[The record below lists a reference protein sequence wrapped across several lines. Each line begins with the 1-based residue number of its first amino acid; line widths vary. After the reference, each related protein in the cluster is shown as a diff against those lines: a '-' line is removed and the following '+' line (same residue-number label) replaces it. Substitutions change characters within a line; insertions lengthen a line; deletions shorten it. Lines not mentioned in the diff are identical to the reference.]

1 MLVNCL
7 LLRLRWRCRNMILL
21 GVVLLVLL
29 LLLPGKYIRGSA
41 SRGHHLRR
49 WLLDDRP
56 VGVGRCRCR
65 DWPQLLLLLL
75 WKLLTVMELG
85 LLRRLLILDDGLVCD
100 DDVLILLLLLL
111 EDLLLLLLLLLMKL
125 VVFCGGGGV
134 GKVNNLLPD
143 DDFLRLR
150 LLLWLWLV
158 LLVREVGRVCHD
170 LDGCRLLLV
179 VHQDR
184 CRLVGLGMVD
194 GYWGLTENELLRLL
208 IRVNLLQLMRLVVC
222 LDGGVVFAWKIKNLG
237 L

>member
-1 MLVNCL
+1 
-7 LLRLRWRCRNMILL
+7 MILL
-21 GVVLLVLL
+21 WLVLLLLL

-41 SRGHHLRR
+41 CRGHHLRHR
-49 WLLDDRP
+49 LLDDRP

-65 DWPQLLLLLL
+65 GWPQLLLLLLLLL

-85 LLRRLLILDDGLVCD
+85 LLLLRLLILDDGLVCD
-100 DDVLILLLLLL
+100 DDVLIMLLLLL
-111 EDLLLLLLLLLMKL
+111 EDLLLLLLLLMKL

-134 GKVNNLLPD
+134 REVNNLLPD

-150 LLLWLWLV
+150 LLLLLWLLV

-184 CRLVGLGMVD
+184 CRVVGLGMVD

>member
-1 MLVNCL
+1 
-7 LLRLRWRCRNMILL
+7 MILL
-21 GVVLLVLL
+21 WLVLLL

-41 SRGHHLRR
+41 CRGHHLRHR
-49 WLLDDRP
+49 LLDDRP

-65 DWPQLLLLLL
+65 GWPQLLLLL

-85 LLRRLLILDDGLVCD
+85 LLLLRLLILDDGLVCD
-100 DDVLILLLLLL
+100 DDVLIMLLLLL
-111 EDLLLLLLLLLMKL
+111 EDLLLLLLLLMKL

-134 GKVNNLLPD
+134 REVNNLLPD

-150 LLLWLWLV
+150 LLLLLWLLV

-184 CRLVGLGMVD
+184 CRVVGLGMVD

-208 IRVNLLQLMRLVVC
+208 IRVNMLQLMRLVVC